1 MHRASKRDKY
11 AKSLPRYKVGT
22 QVLVRNFTR
31 KPLERKFVSGY
42 HIVRILSDNAY
53 ELRKPNRKT
62 FEVNVHHIRPIGKV
76 TTKQN
81 EKRICNNSSPKQ
93 NLRDRQNIRPPVKL
107 TYT

>member
-1 MHRASKRDKY
+1 M
-11 AKSLPRYKVGT
+11 
-22 QVLVRNFTR
+22 
-31 KPLERKFVSGY
+31 SGY

-53 ELRKPNRKT
+53 ELMKPNGKT
-62 FEVNVHHIRPIGKV
+62 FKVNIHHIRPFGKV

-107 TYT
+107 TYA

>member
-1 MHRASKRDKY
+1 M
-11 AKSLPRYKVGT
+11 
-22 QVLVRNFTR
+22 
-31 KPLERKFVSGY
+31 SGY

-53 ELRKPNRKT
+53 ELRKPNGKT
-62 FEVNVHHIRPIGKV
+62 FKVNVHHIRPFGKV
-76 TTKQN
+76 TTKWN